1 MMLLGISGVWL
12 SRKWCC
18 RDVGVDVGLMGGTV
32 TQGGDVAL
40 DQATPKLTLAFQSIN
55 DI

>member
-1 MMLLGISGVWL
+1 MSLVHSVADEATGYRE

-40 DQATPKLTLAFQSIN
+40 DRATPSSP
-55 DI
+55 